1 MLKKIAMLFPGQGSQ
16 YVGMGKA
23 LYDSDARARE
33 LFDQAEEVTGLPLK
47 RLCFEGPMEE
57 LTQTVNLQ
65 PAVTMLN
72 MALYNALTQAGVQ
85 PDYVA
90 GHSLGEY
97 SALYAAG
104 VLSEADTLKA
114 VKTRGQL
121 MHREAQ
127 KHPGAMAAV
136 VGLPTA
142 QVVDLLFPVVG
153 RGYVALAN
161 YNTPEQLVVSGA
173 KVEVEEA
180 MAIVKAAGARV
191 VPLAVS
197 GAWHSPLMGGAAP
210 DFTALLATLNFQ
222 VPKTTILLNV
232 SGLPETDPVYIR
244 SYMGRQ
250 LTSSVQWTQI
260 IDHIRTAGVD
270 VWVEVGPKNVLKGLV
285 RKIIPKDQP
294 FNFHNVEDPAS
305 LAKFLGEVGLG

>member
-1 MLKKIAMLFPGQGSQ
+1 MAKKIALLFPGQGSQ

-23 LYDSDARARE
+23 LYDTDAATRE
-33 LFDQAEEVTGLPLK
+33 LFQRAQALTELPLT
-47 RLCFEGPMEE
+47 RLCFEGPLEE

-65 PAVTMLN
+65 PAVTVLN
-72 MALYNALTQAGVQ
+72 LALWHALQRAGVQ
-85 PDYVA
+85 PSYVA

-104 VLSEADTLKA
+104 VLSEADTLQA
-114 VKTRGQL
+114 VKRRGQL

-127 KHPGAMAAV
+127 KHPGTMAAI
-136 VGLPTA
+136 VGLPIPE
-142 QVVDLLFPVVG
+142 VVELLAPIVN
-153 RGYVALAN
+153 RGFFALAN

-180 MAIVKAAGARV
+180 MALAKAAGARA

-197 GAWHSPLMGGAAP
+197 GAWHSPLMAGATA
-210 DFTALLATLNFQ
+210 DFTALLQSLTFQPPQTTL
-222 VPKTTILLNV
+222 LLNV
-232 SGLPETDPVYIR
+232 SGLPEADPNVIR
-244 SYMGRQ
+244 EYMARQ
-250 LTSSVQWTQI
+250 LTSPVQWTQI
-260 IDHIRTAGVD
+260 IRHIMAAGVD

-294 FNFHNVEDPAS
+294 FAFYNVEDPAS
-305 LAKFLGEVGLG
+305 LEKFLQDVS

>member
-1 MLKKIAMLFPGQGSQ
+1 MSKKIAMVFPGQGSQ

-23 LYDSDARARE
+23 LYEADPQARE

-57 LTQTVNLQ
+57 LTLTVNLQ
-65 PAVTMLN
+65 PAVTMLD
-72 MALYNALTQAGVQ
+72 MALFNALVRAGVQ

-97 SALYAAG
+97 GALYAAG
-104 VLSEADTLKA
+104 VLSDAETLQA
-114 VKTRGQL
+114 VKRRGQL
-121 MHREAQ
+121 MHREAE

-136 VGLPTA
+136 VGLPIGK
-142 QVVDLLFPVVG
+142 VVELLSPVVG
-153 RGYVALAN
+153 RGYFALAN

-173 KVEVEEA
+173 KVEVEDA
-180 MAIVKAAGARV
+180 MAIVKAAGARAI
-191 VPLAVS
+191 PLAVS
-197 GAWHSPLMGGAAP
+197 GAWHSPLMTGATA
-210 DFTALLATLNFQ
+210 DFTSLLATLNFKA
-222 VPKTTILLNV
+222 PKTTILLNV
-232 SGLPETDPVYIR
+232 SGLPETDPALIR
-244 SYMGRQ
+244 DYLGRQ

-260 IDHIRTAGVD
+260 IDHIRTSGVD

-294 FNFHNVEDPAS
+294 FNFYNVEDPAS
-305 LAKFLGEVGLG
+305 LNTFLEALST

>member
-1 MLKKIAMLFPGQGSQ
+1 MSKKIAMLFPGQGSQ

-23 LYDSDARARE
+23 LYDSDAEARE

-72 MALYNALTQAGVQ
+72 MALYKALVRAGVQ

-114 VKTRGQL
+114 VKMRGQL

-136 VGLPTA
+136 VGLPIA
-142 QVVDLLFPVVG
+142 KVVELLSPVVG
-153 RGYVALAN
+153 RGYFALAN

-180 MAIVKAAGARV
+180 MAIVKEAGARA

-197 GAWHSPLMGGAAP
+197 GAWHSPLMEGATA

-222 VPKTTILLNV
+222 APKIQVLLNV
-232 SGLPETDPVYIR
+232 SGLPETDPADIR
-244 SYMGRQ
+244 DYMGRQ
-250 LTSSVQWTQI
+250 LTSSVQWNQI
-260 IDHIRTAGVD
+260 IDHMRAAGVD

-294 FNFHNVEDPAS
+294 FDFHNVEEPVGI
-305 LAKFLGEVGLG
+305 AKFLGELGK

>member
-1 MLKKIAMLFPGQGSQ
+1 MSKKIAMLFPGQGSQ
-16 YVGMGKA
+16 YVGMGKT
-23 LYDSDARARE
+23 LYDSDAKARE
-33 LFDQAEEVTGLPLK
+33 LFDQAEAVTGLPLK

-72 MALYNALTQAGVQ
+72 MALYNALVRAGVSAT
-85 PDYVA
+85 YVA

-97 SALYAAG
+97 SALFAAG
-104 VLSEADTLKA
+104 VLSEAETLQT
-114 VKTRGQL
+114 VKMRGQL

-127 KHPGAMAAV
+127 KHPGAMAAI
-136 VGLPTA
+136 VGLPIA
-142 QVVDLLFPVVG
+142 QVVELLAPVVG
-153 RGYVALAN
+153 RGYCALAN

-173 KVEVEEA
+173 KVEVEDA
-180 MAIVKAAGARV
+180 MAIVKTAGARA

-197 GAWHSPLMGGAAP
+197 GAWHSPLMAGATT

-222 VPKTTILLNV
+222 PPKIQLLLNV
-232 SGLPETDPVYIR
+232 SGLPEAAPAHIR
-244 SYMGRQ
+244 DYMGRQ
-250 LTSSVQWTQI
+250 LTSSVLWTQI

-270 VWVEVGPKNVLKGLV
+270 TWVEVGPKNVLKGLV

-305 LAKFLGEVGLG
+305 LAKFLDELKN

>member
-1 MLKKIAMLFPGQGSQ
+1 MSKKIAMLFPGQGSQ

-23 LYDSDARARE
+23 LYDGDAQSRQ

-72 MALYNALTQAGVQ
+72 MALYNALLRAGVQ
-85 PDYVA
+85 PAYVA

-104 VLSEADTLKA
+104 VLSEAETLKA
-114 VKTRGQL
+114 VKMRGQL
-121 MHREAQ
+121 MHREAE
-127 KHPGAMAAV
+127 KHPGTMAAV
-136 VGLPTA
+136 VGLPIA
-142 QVVDLLFPVVG
+142 QVVELLSPVVG
-153 RGYVALAN
+153 RGYFALAN
-161 YNTPEQLVVSGA
+161 YNTSEQLVISGA
-173 KVEVEEA
+173 KVEVEDA
-180 MAIVKAAGARV
+180 MALAKQAGART

-197 GAWHSPLMGGAAP
+197 GAWHSPLMAGATP

-222 VPKTTILLNV
+222 KPMTPILLNV
-232 SGLPETDPVYIR
+232 SGLPETDPAIIR
-244 SYMGRQ
+244 DYMGRQ

-270 VWVEVGPKNVLKGLV
+270 VWLEVGPKNVLKGLM

-294 FNFHNVEDPAS
+294 FHFYNVEDPAS
-305 LAKFLGEVGLG
+305 LTMFLEALSR

>member
-1 MLKKIAMLFPGQGSQ
+1 MSKKIAMLFPGQGSQ

-23 LYDSDARARE
+23 LFDSDAKARE
-33 LFDQAEEVTGLPLK
+33 LFDQAEAVTGLPLQ
-47 RLCFEGPMEE
+47 RLCFAGPMEE

-72 MALYNALTQAGVQ
+72 MALYNALVRAGVQ
-85 PDYVA
+85 PAYVA

-104 VLSEADTLKA
+104 VLSEAETLKA
-114 VKTRGQL
+114 VKMRGQL

-136 VGLPTA
+136 VGLPIA
-142 QVVDLLFPVVG
+142 QVVELLSPVVG
-153 RGYVALAN
+153 RGYFALAN

-180 MAIVKAAGARV
+180 MAIVKAAGARA

-197 GAWHSPLMGGAAP
+197 GAWHSPLMAGAAP

-222 VPKTTILLNV
+222 PPKTAILLNV
-232 SGLPETDPVYIR
+232 SGLPETDPADIR
-244 SYMGRQ
+244 DYMGRQ

-260 IDHIRTAGVD
+260 IDHMRTAGVD
-270 VWVEVGPKNVLKGLV
+270 TWVEVGPKNVLKGLV

-294 FNFHNVEDPAS
+294 FDFHNVEDPAS
-305 LAKFLGEVGLG
+305 LAKFLEEVAK

>member
-1 MLKKIAMLFPGQGSQ
+1 MPKKIAMLFPGQGSQ

-23 LYDSDARARE
+23 LYEADAGARE
-33 LFDQAEEVTGLPLK
+33 LFDQAEAVTGLPLK
-47 RLCFEGPMEE
+47 RLCFAGPLEE

-72 MALYNALTQAGVQ
+72 MALFNALVRAGVQ
-85 PDYVA
+85 PDYLA

-104 VLSEADTLKA
+104 VLSEAETLQA
-114 VKTRGQL
+114 VKMRGQL
-121 MHREAQ
+121 MHREAE

-136 VGLPTA
+136 VGLPISK
-142 QVVDLLFPVVG
+142 VVELLSPVVG
-153 RGYVALAN
+153 RGYFALAN

-173 KVEVEEA
+173 KVEVEDA
-180 MAIVKAAGARV
+180 MAIVKAAGARAI
-191 VPLAVS
+191 PLAVS
-197 GAWHSPLMGGAAP
+197 GAWHSPLMNGATA
-210 DFTALLATLNFQ
+210 DFTALLATLNFKK
-222 VPKTTILLNV
+222 PKTTILLNV
-232 SGLPETDPVYIR
+232 SGLPEANPADIR
-244 SYMGRQ
+244 DYMGRQ

-260 IDHIRTAGVD
+260 IGHIRTAGVD

-294 FNFHNVEDPAS
+294 FNFYNVEDPAS
-305 LAKFLGEVGLG
+305 LTKFLADLQN

>member
-1 MLKKIAMLFPGQGSQ
+1 MSKKIAMLFPGQGSQ

-23 LYDSDARARE
+23 LYDIDAKARE

-72 MALYNALTQAGVQ
+72 MALYNALVREGVK
-85 PDYVA
+85 PSYVA

-97 SALYAAG
+97 SALFAAE

-114 VKTRGQL
+114 VKMRGQL

-136 VGLPTA
+136 VGLPIP
-142 QVVDLLFPVVG
+142 QVVELLSPVAN
-153 RGYVALAN
+153 RGYFALAN

-173 KVEVEEA
+173 KVEVEDA
-180 MAIVKAAGARV
+180 MAIVKAAGARA

-197 GAWHSPLMGGAAP
+197 GAWHSPLMAGATA

-222 VPKTTILLNV
+222 PPKIQLLLNV
-232 SGLPETDPVYIR
+232 SGLPESAPAHIR
-244 SYMGRQ
+244 DYMGRQ
-250 LTSSVQWTQI
+250 LTSSVLWTQI

-270 VWVEVGPKNVLKGLV
+270 TWVEVGPKNVLKGLV

-294 FNFHNVEDPAS
+294 FNFYNVEDPAS
-305 LAKFLGEVGLG
+305 LAKFLDELNN

>member
-1 MLKKIAMLFPGQGSQ
+1 MSKKIAMLFPGQGSQ

-23 LYDSDARARE
+23 LYDADAQARE

-72 MALYNALTQAGVQ
+72 MALFNALVRAGVQ

-104 VLSEADTLKA
+104 VLSEAETLQA
-114 VKTRGQL
+114 VKMRGQL
-121 MHREAQ
+121 MHREAE

-136 VGLPTA
+136 VGLPISK
-142 QVVDLLFPVVG
+142 VVELLSPVVG
-153 RGYVALAN
+153 RGYFALAN

-180 MAIVKAAGARV
+180 MAIVKEAGARAI
-191 VPLAVS
+191 PLAVS
-197 GAWHSPLMGGAAP
+197 GAWHSPLMNGATA

-222 VPKTTILLNV
+222 APKTTILLNV
-232 SGLPETDPVYIR
+232 SGLPETDPDTIR
-244 SYMGRQ
+244 DYMGRQ

-260 IDHIRTAGVD
+260 IEHIRTAGVD

-294 FNFHNVEDPAS
+294 FNFFNVEDPAS
-305 LAKFLGEVGLG
+305 IQKFLEELQN

>member
-1 MLKKIAMLFPGQGSQ
+1 MSKKIAMLFPGQGSQ

-23 LYDSDARARE
+23 LYDTDAQARE

-72 MALYNALTQAGVQ
+72 MALYKALVRAGVQ
-85 PDYVA
+85 ADYVA

-104 VLSEADTLKA
+104 VLSEAETLKA
-114 VKTRGQL
+114 VKMRGQL
-121 MHREAQ
+121 MHREAE

-136 VGLPTA
+136 VGLPIA
-142 QVVDLLFPVVG
+142 KVVELLSPVVG
-153 RGYVALAN
+153 RGYFALAN

-173 KVEVEEA
+173 KVEVEDA
-180 MAIVKAAGARV
+180 MAIVKEAGARA

-197 GAWHSPLMGGAAP
+197 GAWHSPLMTGATV
-210 DFTALLATLNFQ
+210 DFTALLSTLNFQ
-222 VPKTTILLNV
+222 KPKTTILLNV
-232 SGLPETDPVYIR
+232 SGLPETDPADIR
-244 SYMGRQ
+244 DYMGRQ

-270 VWVEVGPKNVLKGLV
+270 IWVEVGPKNVLKGLV

-294 FNFHNVEDPAS
+294 FNFYNVEDPAS
-305 LAKFLGEVGLG
+305 MEKFLAEMSGK

>member
-1 MLKKIAMLFPGQGSQ
+1 MLFPGQGSQ

-23 LYDSDARARE
+23 LYDTDAQARE
-33 LFDQAEEVTGLPLK
+33 LFDQAEAVTGLPLK

-72 MALYNALTQAGVQ
+72 MALYKALGRAGVQ
-85 PDYVA
+85 ATHVA

-104 VLSEADTLKA
+104 VLSEAETLKA
-114 VKTRGQL
+114 VKMRGQL
-121 MHREAQ
+121 MHREAE

-136 VGLPTA
+136 VGLPIA
-142 QVVDLLFPVVG
+142 QVVELLAPVVS
-153 RGYVALAN
+153 RGFFALAN

-180 MAIVKAAGARV
+180 MAMVKAAGARA

-197 GAWHSPLMGGAAP
+197 GAWHSPLMAGATA

-222 VPKTTILLNV
+222 NPKTTILLNV
-232 SGLPETDPVYIR
+232 SGLPESAPADIR
-244 SYMGRQ
+244 DYMSRQ

-305 LAKFLGEVGLG
+305 MEKFLAAMGGN

>member
-1 MLKKIAMLFPGQGSQ
+1 
-16 YVGMGKA
+16 
-23 LYDSDARARE
+23 
-33 LFDQAEEVTGLPLK
+33 
-47 RLCFEGPMEE
+47 
-57 LTQTVNLQ
+57 
-65 PAVTMLN
+65 
-72 MALYNALTQAGVQ
+72 
-85 PDYVA
+85 
-90 GHSLGEY
+90 
-97 SALYAAG
+97 
-104 VLSEADTLKA
+104 
-114 VKTRGQL
+114 

-136 VGLPTA
+136 VGLPIVK
-142 QVVDLLFPVVG
+142 VVELLSPVVG
-153 RGYVALAN
+153 RGYFALAN

-180 MAIVKAAGARV
+180 MAIVKEAGARA

-197 GAWHSPLMGGAAP
+197 GAWHSPLMDGAAP

-222 VPKTTILLNV
+222 APKITILLNV
-232 SGLPETDPVYIR
+232 SGLPETDPADIR
-244 SYMGRQ
+244 DYMGRQ

-305 LAKFLGEVGLG
+305 MAKFLAESSK

>member
-1 MLKKIAMLFPGQGSQ
+1 MSKKIAMLFPGQGSQ

-23 LYDSDARARE
+23 LYEADAQARK

-72 MALYNALTQAGVQ
+72 MALFNALAQAGVQ
-85 PDYVA
+85 PTYVA

-104 VLSEADTLKA
+104 VLSEAENLQA
-114 VKTRGQL
+114 VKRRGQL
-121 MHREAQ
+121 MHREAE

-136 VGLPTA
+136 VGLPIA
-142 QVVDLLFPVVG
+142 QVVELLSPVVG
-153 RGYVALAN
+153 RGYFALAN

-180 MAIVKAAGARV
+180 MAIVKAAGARAI
-191 VPLAVS
+191 PLAVS
-197 GAWHSPLMGGAAP
+197 GAWHSPLMAGAAA

-222 VPKTTILLNV
+222 KPKTAIFLNV
-232 SGLPETDPVYIR
+232 SGLPETEPALIR
-244 SYMGRQ
+244 DYMGRQ

-260 IDHIRTAGVD
+260 IDHIRTSGVD
-270 VWVEVGPKNVLKGLV
+270 AWVEVGPKNVLKGLV

-294 FNFHNVEDPAS
+294 FNFSNVEDPAS
-305 LAKFLGEVGLG
+305 LAAFLEALGK

>member
-1 MLKKIAMLFPGQGSQ
+1 MSKKIAMLFPGQGSQ
-16 YVGMGKA
+16 YVGMGKS
-23 LYDSDARARE
+23 LCDSDPQARE

-72 MALYNALTQAGVQ
+72 MALYNALVRAGVQ
-85 PDYVA
+85 PAYVA

-104 VLSEADTLKA
+104 VLSEADILKA
-114 VKTRGQL
+114 VKMRGQL
-121 MHREAQ
+121 MHREAE

-136 VGLPTA
+136 VGLPIA
-142 QVVDLLFPVVG
+142 RVVELLSPVVS
-153 RGYVALAN
+153 RGFFALAN

-173 KVEVEEA
+173 KQEVEDA
-180 MAIVKAAGARV
+180 MAVVKEAGARA

-197 GAWHSPLMGGAAP
+197 GAWHSPLMNGATA
-210 DFTALLATLNFQ
+210 DFTALLATLTFQ
-222 VPKTTILLNV
+222 KPKTTLLLNV
-232 SGLPETDPVYIR
+232 SGLPETDPALIR
-244 SYMGRQ
+244 DYMGRQ

-260 IDHIRTAGVD
+260 IAHIRSAGAD
-270 VWVEVGPKNVLKGLV
+270 AFVEVGPKNVLKGLV

-294 FNFHNVEDPAS
+294 FNFYNVEDPAGI
-305 LAKFLGEVGLG
+305 AKFLAEVNG